1 MSRTSSPANE
11 RDRLSTCIS
20 RLEANE
26 GLASEILD
34 MILSLKKKDR
44 ALCLFN
50 NDFLKEKVDEAREVL
65 AMQGDDSSEDRHRL
79 SRSPNDGRLHPR
91 SIATPQRAHSAP
103 IEPGT
108 PLSPKP
114 AAQKGS
120 GLVPASTPTSPAGSS
135 IRGSDM
141 SDLGLRSDLPPL
153 ETVLDLDSE
162 LAATSY
168 KSLTEV
174 AEMSAKEAVAYLRE
188 NASVME
194 DREGLTV
201 DKDKSKE
208 MTNFLSRYGSILDLK
223 DCSGR
228 QHAIYFLTAW
238 MESSRRSRSKASASD
253 CSRPFALGTLL
264 EASKRW
270 VSLVSEPST
279 RLD

>member
-1 MSRTSSPANE
+1 MQVNTALALLHVDEHRPATTDATGLLRTSTPSEMSRTSSPANE
-11 RDRLSTCIS
+11 RDRLSTSIS
-20 RLEANE
+20 RLETNE

-162 LAATSY
+162 SVATSY

-194 DREGLTV
+194 DREGLAV

-208 MTNFLSRYGSILDLK
+208 MTTFLSRYGSILDLK
-223 DCSGR
+223 DCSDR
-228 QHAIYFLTAW
+228 
-238 MESSRRSRSKASASD
+238 
-253 CSRPFALGTLL
+253 
-264 EASKRW
+264 
-270 VSLVSEPST
+270 
-279 RLD
+279 